1 MSASVKL
8 EYVSYIGNVLLALI
22 TGLAI
27 GAIIISWGGYDPIS
41 AYRGL
46 FETSLNIADPYY
58 LAMTLSYAT
67 PLMLTAATFA
77 ISARAGVFNIGA
89 EGQVFMGALGA
100 VVVASLKLPDQ
111 LYLPMALLLGILMGA
126 LWGLIAGLFKV
137 LRNVNEVVVTI
148 MLNWIAYW
156 IVEYARI
163 YVYYDRYRPEKTI
176 SMPRSGVLP
185 VLVPGSELSA
195 SFIIALIATIIIYL
209 VLWRTRLGYSIRVV
223 GIGLKTAKYAGINP
237 GLTMLY
243 VFIIGGMISGLAGA
257 LEICG
262 RPPTYAITT
271 GASNIAGL
279 GFAGISVSLLGLNH
293 PIFIIPAS
301 IIIGAL
307 NAGSRGM
314 QIRAGVPLEMVK
326 AVQGLIVIALAV
338 PGFTYMLRK
347 WRIRKALRGETGD

>member
-1 MSASVKL
+1 MSSSSKL
-8 EYVSYIGNVLLALI
+8 EYLTYLGNVVLALI
-22 TGLAI
+22 AGLAL
-27 GAIIISWGGYDPIS
+27 GAIIISWGGYDPVA

-46 FETSLNIADPYY
+46 FETSLNLADPYY

-67 PLMLTAATFA
+67 PMMLTALTFA

-100 VVVASLKLPDQ
+100 IIIASMKLPDA
-111 LYLPMALLLGILMGA
+111 LYLPLALLMGILMGA
-126 LWGLIAGLFKV
+126 LWGFIAGLFKV
-137 LRNVNEVVVTI
+137 LRGVNEVVVTI
-148 MLNWIAYW
+148 MLNWIAFW

-163 YVYYDRYRPEKTI
+163 YVYYDPYRPEKTI

-185 VLVPGSELSA
+185 VLMPGSELTA
-195 SFIIALIATIIIYL
+195 SFIIALLVTILIYL
-209 VLWRTRLGYSIRVV
+209 IMWRTRLGYSMRVV
-223 GIGLKTAKYAGINP
+223 GIGLKTARYAGINP
-237 GLTMLY
+237 WITMLN
-243 VFIIGGMISGLAGA
+243 VFVLGGVVSGLAGV

-271 GASNIAGL
+271 GASNLAGL
-279 GFAGISVSLLGLNH
+279 GFSGISVSLLGLNH
-293 PIFIIPAS
+293 PIFIIPAA

-338 PGFTYMLRK
+338 PGFTYMWRK
-347 WRIRKALRGETGD
+347 WRVRRALRGETSA